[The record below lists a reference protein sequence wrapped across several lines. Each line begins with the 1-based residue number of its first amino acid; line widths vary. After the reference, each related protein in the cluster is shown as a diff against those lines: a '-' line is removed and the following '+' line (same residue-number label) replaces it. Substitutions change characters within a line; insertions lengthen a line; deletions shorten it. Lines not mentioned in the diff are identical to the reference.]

1 MTAIETKNKGSGQE
15 TVIKV
20 NDLYKAFDA
29 KQVLQGVSMKL
40 YRGETMSILGRSG
53 QGKSVMIKCIVRLI
67 TPDSGSIEVL
77 GKDVLNLKTDELN
90 DLRSGVGY
98 LFQEGALY
106 DSMSLAENLL
116 FPLDRNKPGLP
127 AEEKMHLVETT
138 LRSVDLLDDIE
149 KLPAELSGGMRKR
162 AGLARTLVLQPEII
176 LYDEP
181 TTGLDPYTSRD
192 INELIV
198 RVQEL
203 YNVSSLVV
211 THDMKCANR
220 VSDRI
225 IILHEGSIIARGTF
239 DELSNHEE
247 EIVRNYFI

>member
-1 MTAIETKNKGSGQE
+1 MTRKNNNNE
-15 TVIKV
+15 TVIQV
-20 NDLYKAFDA
+20 NDLYKNFES
-29 KQVLQGVSMKL
+29 KKVLEGVSLNL

-53 QGKSVMIKCIVRLI
+53 QGKSVMIKCMVRLI
-67 TPDSGSIEVL
+67 NPDEGSINVL
-77 GKDVLNLKTDELN
+77 GLDVLTLENDELN
-90 DLRSGVGY
+90 ELRARVGY

-106 DSMSLAENLL
+106 DSMTLAENLE
-116 FPLDRNKPGLP
+116 FPLERNKPGLSP
-127 AEEKMHLVETT
+127 EEKQELVETT
-138 LRSVDLLDDIE
+138 LRSVDLLDDID
-149 KLPAELSGGMRKR
+149 KMPAELSGGMRKR

-198 RVQEL
+198 RIQEI
-203 YNVSSLVV
+203 YNVSSIVV
-211 THDMKCANR
+211 THDMKCAKR

-225 IILHEGSIIARGTF
+225 LILHAGNFIARGTF
-239 DELSNHEE
+239 GELEKHED

>member
-1 MTAIETKNKGSGQE
+1 MTNKNINKEAVIE
-15 TVIKV
+15 VADI
-20 NDLYKAFDA
+20 YKTFEE
-29 KQVLQGVSMKL
+29 KKVLQGVSLKL

-67 TPDSGSIEVL
+67 TPDEGYIQVL
-77 GKDVLNLKTDELN
+77 GQEVLNLKADELN
-90 DLRSGVGY
+90 QLRSRVGY

-106 DSMSLAENLL
+106 DSMTLAENLL
-116 FPLDRNKPGLP
+116 FPLERNKPGLSE
-127 AEEKMHLVETT
+127 AEKQELVEST
-138 LRSVDLLDDIE
+138 LRSVDLLDDID
-149 KLPAELSGGMRKR
+149 KMPAELSGGMRKR

-198 RVQEL
+198 RIQEI
-203 YNVSSLVV
+203 YNVSSMVV
-211 THDMKCANR
+211 THDMRCAKR

-225 IILHEGSIIARGTF
+225 VILQNGNFIARGTF
-239 DELSNHEE
+239 EELQNHENE
-247 EIVRNYFI
+247 TVRNYLV

>member
-1 MTAIETKNKGSGQE
+1 MMNSNINKEAVIEVEN
-15 TVIKV
+15 I
-20 NDLYKAFDA
+20 YKTFD
-29 KQVLQGVSMKL
+29 KKEVLQGVSLKL

-67 TPDSGSIEVL
+67 TPDDGDIRVL
-77 GKDVLNLKTDELN
+77 GQEVLNLKDNELN
-90 DLRSGVGY
+90 QLRSRVGY

-106 DSMSLAENLL
+106 DSMTLSENLL
-116 FPLDRNKPGLP
+116 FPLERNKPGLSE
-127 AEEKMHLVETT
+127 AEKRELVEST
-138 LRSVDLLDDIE
+138 LESVDLLDDID
-149 KLPAELSGGMRKR
+149 KMPAELSGGMRKR

-198 RVQEL
+198 RIQEI
-203 YNVSSLVV
+203 YNVSSMVV
-211 THDMKCANR
+211 THDMKCAKR

-225 IILHEGSIIARGTF
+225 VILQNGNFIARGTF
-239 DELSNHEE
+239 EELQNHENE
-247 EIVRNYFI
+247 TVRNYLV